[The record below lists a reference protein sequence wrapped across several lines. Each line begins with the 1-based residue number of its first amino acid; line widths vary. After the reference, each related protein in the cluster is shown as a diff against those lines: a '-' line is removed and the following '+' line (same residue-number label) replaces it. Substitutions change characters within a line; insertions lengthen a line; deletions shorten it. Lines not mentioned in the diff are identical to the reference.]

1 MFLEKEKFLRK
12 QIQSMQKN
20 IALWKQ
26 QQAKLEMQMNEKR
39 VYLQTLYESFIDG
52 VITQIEYK
60 ELRENYQNEIED
72 LLSEITCLEEI
83 QQNTHQKIENIL
95 NLKEEF
101 QSTQIL
107 EMTKEFADK
116 FIERVEVFP
125 DNAVTVNFYFDE
137 FLKEIGVND
146 IE

>member
-1 MFLEKEKFLRK
+1 
-12 QIQSMQKN
+12 
-20 IALWKQ
+20 LWKQ

>member
-1 MFLEKEKFLRK
+1 MK
-12 QIQSMQKN
+12 
-20 IALWKQ
+20 
-26 QQAKLEMQMNEKR
+26 KR